1 MSILNPPR
9 TELPAELQELHEEQS
24 RAPASTARYAWA
36 VARLSIGWLFLW
48 SFLDK
53 AFGLGFATERA
64 DAWINGGSPTFGY
77 LNFGTQGPFASTF
90 QSVAGA
96 TWMDWLFMTTM
107 LGVGLAL
114 ILGIGMRIA
123 AASGVLFLA
132 SVWVSAMLPEF
143 NPFMDE
149 HLVYSIVLVG
159 LALTRAGDTWG
170 LGGWW
175 GRTPLVRRY
184 PILR

>member
-1 MSILNPPR
+1 MSLLTPPR
-9 TELPAELQELHEEQS
+9 AELPAELQEFREEQG
-24 RAPASTARYAWA
+24 RAPSSTARYAWA
-36 VARLSIGWLFLW
+36 VARLGLGWIFLW

-53 AFGLGFATERA
+53 AFGFGFATERA
-64 DAWINGGSPTFGY
+64 DAWIHGGSPTFGY
-77 LNFGTQGPFASTF
+77 LNFATEGPFAGAF
-90 QSVAGA
+90 QSAAGA
-96 TWMDWLFMTTM
+96 TWMEWLFMATM

-132 SVWVSAMLPEF
+132 SVWMSAMLPEF
-143 NPFMDE
+143 NPFMDD
-149 HLVYSIVLVG
+149 HLVYAIVLIA
-159 LALTRAGDTWG
+159 LALSKAGDTWG
-170 LGGWW
+170 LGAWW